1 LSHPFNLD
9 TAAAAGAIYLETDV
23 LTFAVRWVDDDQ

>member
-1 LSHPFNLD
+1 LSHPVNLD
-9 TAAAAGAIYLETDV
+9 TAVVARAIYLETQV